1 MSFQDA
7 VRTCL
12 QQKYADFNGRARRS
26 ELWYFVLFTI
36 IAGFVATVIDAI
48 LHTPKIGTNGL
59 VAWVVTLALLVPM
72 LAVGA
77 RRLHDTGRPTW
88 LVAGYL
94 LTLVGSALSA
104 ASSTLGGL
112 VSFVGGIWTIVL
124 IIFWIQDSKP
134 DNEYGPNPK
143 SVGGGEY
150 GQPYQ
155 QMPPPA
161 PPQY

>member
-26 ELWYFVLFTI
+26 ELWFFVLFTI

-48 LHTPKIGTNGL
+48 LHTPTLGTNGL
-59 VAWVVTLALLVPM
+59 VTWVVTLALLVPM

-94 LTLVGSALSA
+94 LTLVGSALSGA
-104 ASSTLGGL
+104 STLLGGF

-134 DNEYGPNPK
+134 DNEYGPDPK
-143 SVGGGEY
+143 SVADGGY
-150 GQPYQ
+150 GQAYP

>member
-26 ELWYFVLFTI
+26 EFWFFVLFSAIAGI
-36 IAGFVATVIDAI
+36 IAGIIDGI
-48 LHTPKIGTNGL
+48 LHTPSIGTNRL
-59 VAWVVTLALLVPM
+59 VAWIVTLALLAPM

-88 LVAGYL
+88 LVLGYV
-94 LTLVGSALSA
+94 LTLVGSALTGASA
-104 ASSTLGGL
+104 LLGGL
-112 VSFVGGIWTIVL
+112 LSLVGGIWVIVL
-124 IIFWIQDSKP
+124 IVFWVQDSKP
-134 DNEYGPNPK
+134 DNQYGPNPK
-143 SVGGGEY
+143 GVAGGEY